1 LNKEASMA
9 TVKNIKVNDY
19 CDAVNNEL
27 VSMKTR
33 LHELQDDVKRIYG
46 PDNELARAHDRHL
59 CELAD
64 MIEWKLQ
71 ILMKSCP
78 FDWKG
83 ADKDIE
89 SVSVGQSEK
98 FEGPDFSG
106 GYVGG

>member
-1 LNKEASMA
+1 MGSTKD
-9 TVKNIKVNDY
+9 IKRVNDY

-27 VSMKTR
+27 ASMKTR
-33 LHELQDDVKRIYG
+33 LHELSEKVKGTYG
-46 PDNELARAHDRHL
+46 PDNELARTHGRHL

-78 FDWKG
+78 FEWTG

-89 SVSVGQSEK
+89 SVSVGPAEK

-106 GYVGG
+106 GYIGG